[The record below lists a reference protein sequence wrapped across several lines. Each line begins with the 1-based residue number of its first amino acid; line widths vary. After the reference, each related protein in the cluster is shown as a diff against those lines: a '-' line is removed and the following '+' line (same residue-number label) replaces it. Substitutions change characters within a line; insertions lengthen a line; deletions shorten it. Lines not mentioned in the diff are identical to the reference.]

1 LNSRIDPEGRSMTR
15 TPLSSSF
22 LGSILALGLVLW
34 FAPASAGDWNGA
46 VTVGIDYQ
54 GWTDLDDP
62 NGEFDFIHPSV
73 SGKAAKRLGED
84 SRWGVALV
92 GEYRAF
98 AYRFDGLAAGDVW
111 DDIHVVRLAPRLIFA
126 VNEKWSLFGG
136 PVGEF
141 SGEGGTEFGDAIRG
155 GALVGAQW
163 RPNDRLSIGLG
174 VLGMNKLADDLL
186 LQPVVIIEWK
196 ITDALTFA
204 TQSWTSRGGTLEF
217 SYAFDGGWETSIAG
231 GRERERFRLDSN
243 LPAIGE
249 GVGEENSLPIT
260 FAVAKNLDNGMRVE
274 IYGGAVL
281 NGELR
286 VEDETGDKV
295 AVSDFDRSWFLGGA
309 LTVPF

>member
-1 LNSRIDPEGRSMTR
+1 MTR

-34 FAPASAGDWNGA
+34 FAPASAGDWKGA

-92 GEYRAF
+92 G
-98 AYRFDGLAAGDVW
+98 
-111 DDIHVVRLAPRLIFA
+111 
-126 VNEKWSLFGG
+126 
-136 PVGEF
+136 
-141 SGEGGTEFGDAIRG
+141 
-155 GALVGAQW
+155 AQW
-163 RPNDRLSIGLG
+163 RTNDRLSIGLG